1 MRAYCFWI
9 VSTFLSFPLNSISGA
24 YMRKGQ
30 AAIMKPLVSARSLRG
45 QAAME
50 YLMTYGWALLVIVL
64 VLGALIYLG
73 VLNPGSRLQDTCNL
87 PIGFKCDVGGLA
99 GTEGKLNLTI
109 TNQQAITLYYVGT
122 ACKTGTGVQTTDVTK
137 GVGQIAPG
145 SSQSFECSLADFT
158 GKQIGEVASGE
169 VMLGYSDA
177 PASPTK
183 YVKGTFTAKVSRP

>member
-1 MRAYCFWI
+1 
-9 VSTFLSFPLNSISGA
+9 
-24 YMRKGQ
+24 MRKGQ

-87 PIGFKCDVGGLA
+87 PIGFKCDVSGLA
-99 GTEGKLNLTI
+99 GTAGKLNLTI
-109 TNQQAITLYYVGT
+109 TNQQAITLSDVAIACKVGSNIQASDVLPGT
-122 ACKTGTGVQTTDVTK
+122 ASL
-137 GVGQIAPG
+137 APG
-145 SSQSFECSLADFT
+145 SSQSFECDLVGFT

-169 VMLGYSDA
+169 VMLKYKDA
-177 PASPTK
+177 QGSADK
-183 YVKGTFTAKVSRP
+183 FVKGTYNAKVSRP